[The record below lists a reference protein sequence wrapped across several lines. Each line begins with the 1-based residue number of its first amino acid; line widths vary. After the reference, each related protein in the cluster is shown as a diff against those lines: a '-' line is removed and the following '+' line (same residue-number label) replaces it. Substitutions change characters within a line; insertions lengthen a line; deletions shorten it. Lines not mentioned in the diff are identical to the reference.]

1 MQSTFCCALNLF
13 LQLSKNP
20 TEEQLI
26 KNRIPTEVRK
36 AVMTY
41 IYSDMYRL
49 TFMKDKAPEYA

>member
-41 IYSDMYRL
+41 SDMYRL